1 MKSISKSQGPAGSD
15 LQTHQ
20 STGGSSPIISCSS
33 PVQPRPGLSR
43 TEIEATAARP
53 RDAGLQSCDCTT
65 RIKGGRQK
73 TEIKRFRYWGA
84 EYHPLTWTLTMWYWR
99 NKIVGLL
106 ARNILPTPPLLTV
119 TLQSG
124 DPAEISCCGG
134 KYFPPDICYKTL
146 SKFYTAQF
154 VFCTGTQYCV
164 VSWLS
169 SKLPWVCRVLH
180 YSSVHCTVGR
190 AWLLYKMSCRIF
202 ITSLLHWLLS

>member
-1 MKSISKSQGPAGSD
+1 MDPYYVILKEQDCWFVGQEYPANNS
-15 LQTHQ
+15 
-20 STGGSSPIISCSS
+20 
-33 PVQPRPGLSR
+33 
-43 TEIEATAARP
+43 
-53 RDAGLQSCDCTT
+53 
-65 RIKGGRQK
+65 
-73 TEIKRFRYWGA
+73 
-84 EYHPLTWTLTMWYWR
+84 
-99 NKIVGLL
+99 
-106 ARNILPTPPLLTV
+106 LLTV

-190 AWLLYKMSCRIF
+190 AWQLYKMSCSIF
-202 ITSLLHWLLS
+202 ITSLLH